1 MGKEKLKSIKQL
13 LQEEEDLVEK
23 LNSCKELSST
33 INLKAQ
39 IRLKRQEIA
48 TTLNPMTLFGVIS
61 E

>member
-23 LNSCKELSST
+23 LNICKELSTT

-48 TTLNPMTLFGVIS
+48 TALNPMTLFGVIS